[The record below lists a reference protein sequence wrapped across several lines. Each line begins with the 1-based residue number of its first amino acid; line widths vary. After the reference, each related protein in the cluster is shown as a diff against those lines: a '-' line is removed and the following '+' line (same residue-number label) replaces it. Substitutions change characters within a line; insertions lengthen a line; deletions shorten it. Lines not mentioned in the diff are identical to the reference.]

1 MKSARHENIEA
12 KEAEMHPTEFGNLE
26 FDRLESAGGVEES
39 TELVAKTWELA
50 KTRNR
55 FVWPLL
61 VGALAIY
68 FGLLILVLSSPAAMS
83 QSLYGEINIGLAAVA
98 AQLLVTVAAF
108 WAYCTWAAAKF
119 DARAASLR
127 LHAQQATRG
136 VQHV

>member
-1 MKSARHENIEA
+1 M
-12 KEAEMHPTEFGNLE
+12 EAEMHPTEFGNLE
-26 FDRLESAGGVEES
+26 FDRLESAEGVEGS

-61 VGALAIY
+61 TASLAIY
-68 FGLLILVLSSPAAMS
+68 FGLLVLVLSSPDAMS
-83 QSLYGEINIGLAAVA
+83 QSLYGEVNVGLAAVG
-98 AQLLVTVAAF
+98 AQLLVTVVAF

-127 LHAQQATRG
+127 LHAQQASRG
-136 VQHV
+136 GQHV